1 MRQLMAALLA
11 VVMSLPTAADA
22 FSGIYFFGDS
32 LTDTGNVTTVYEK
45 LPRVPGE
52 PATIPGPPYDPEGRA
67 SNGPLYADVLAQ
79 GLGFDALASERG
91 GHNFAFGG
99 ARTRYQIYGD
109 PYLGIKAQ
117 VSAFMS
123 RPGPADPGAL
133 YVVWGG
139 TNNLQ
144 DIFGGRETDT
154 AGQPIP
160 DVAGTLSDINE
171 VLQRLYD
178 EGARHLLVPN
188 APDLG
193 LAPRVRQ
200 RGPEA
205 QAAATQLVQRYNAGL
220 SLLLDRFSATHANA
234 DVHRF
239 DSFSFLD
246 RIVSNGADF
255 GFQNT
260 TDPCYTGD
268 DIGFASGGS
277 LCSNPDA
284 YFFWDS
290 VHPTTR
296 VHALLG
302 QAMLSAIPEP
312 SSLALMTIGL
322 LAIVWAARQRPPQCQ
337 NHCPRNRR
345 PLP

>member
-1 MRQLMAALLA
+1 M
-11 VVMSLPTAADA
+11 
-22 FSGIYFFGDS
+22 
-32 LTDTGNVTTVYEK
+32 TTVHER
-45 LPRVPGE
+45 LPKAPGA
-52 PATIPGPPYDPEGRA
+52 PAIIPGPPYDPEGRA

-91 GHNFAFGG
+91 GNNFAFGG
-99 ARTRYQIYGD
+99 ARTRYQLYGA
-109 PYLGIKAQ
+109 PYLGIEAQ
-117 VSAFMS
+117 VRAFTS

-144 DIFGGRETDT
+144 DIFGGRETDA

-160 DVAGTLSDINE
+160 DLAGTLSDIDDM
-171 VLQRLYD
+171 LQRLYD

-205 QAAATQLVQRYNAGL
+205 QAAATQLVRRYNAGL
-220 SLLLDRFSATHANA
+220 SLLLDSFSATHADA

-246 RIVSNGADF
+246 RIVRHGADF
-255 GFQNT
+255 GFLNT

-268 DIGFASGGS
+268 DVGFTGGGS
-277 LCSNPDA
+277 VCSNPDT
-284 YFFWDS
+284 YIFWDS
-290 VHPTTR
+290 IHPTTR

-312 SSLALMTIGL
+312 SSVTLMAIGL
-322 LAIVWAARQRPPQCQ
+322 LAVMWAARRQPI
-337 NHCPRNRR
+337 RR
-345 PLP
+345 QSDWPCKGRTLP